1 MNVRTVS
8 DGYEFRQRL
17 HRGGRFGSSYGYQGG
32 GGKGKFG
39 AGRNSNHGY
48 GVATTP
54 GIRHTI
60 TESPFRSY
68 PDLQDTGDGRP
79 PASHS
84 VSIGSGPPGR

>member
-1 MNVRTVS
+1 MYAISIILLNIMS
-8 DGYEFRQRL
+8 LDRL
-17 HRGGRFGSSYGYQGG
+17 YSLDYAKLLEMGC
-32 GGKGKFG
+32 
-39 AGRNSNHGY
+39 
-48 GVATTP
+48 VATTP